1 MSERR
6 LVRDLMTVGVPT
18 CAPDTPVSDLARLM
32 LDADVEGVIVLDHEG
47 HAVGMVS
54 QDELML
60 AYQHD
65 DPRALTAE
73 AIMREDVPELPP
85 DIPLTAAAQLMRDQ
99 RVRVVFL
106 THNAAGITYP
116 AAMLTYRHFLR
127 HLAARTD
134 ADLADLGIYA
144 RRLSPMQ
151 MFLQKREAAR
161 RLRLGLAGAASQRKG
176 ERP

>member
-1 MSERR
+1 MNERR

-18 CAPDTPVSDLARLM
+18 CAPDTPVRDLARLM
-32 LDADVEGVIVLDHEG
+32 LEKDVEGVIVLDHEG

-54 QDELML
+54 PDELIA

-65 DPRALTAE
+65 DPRSLTAE

-127 HLAARTD
+127 HLAACTD
-134 ADLADLGIYA
+134 AELADLGIYA

-161 RLRLGLAGAASQRKG
+161 RRRLGLPGTAPQQKG

>member
-1 MSERR
+1 MSERY

-32 LDADVEGVIVLDHEG
+32 LERDVEGVIVLDHEG
-47 HAVGMVS
+47 HAVGMVTP
-54 QDELML
+54 DELMQ

-65 DPRALTAE
+65 DPRALAAE
-73 AIMREDVPELPP
+73 TIMREDVPELPP
-85 DIPLTAAAQLMRDQ
+85 DIPLSAAAQLMRDR

-127 HLAARTD
+127 HLAARSD
-134 ADLADLGIYA
+134 ADLADLGIHA
-144 RRLSPMQ
+144 QRLSPMQ
-151 MFLQKREAAR
+151 RFLQKREAAR
-161 RLRLGLAGAASQRKG
+161 RRRLGLASHVSQRS
-176 ERP
+176 ERL

>member
-1 MSERR
+1 MNERR

-18 CAPDTPVSDLARLM
+18 CAPDTPVSELARLM
-32 LDADVEGVIVLDHEG
+32 LERDVEGVIVLDHEG

-54 QDELML
+54 QDELIA

-127 HLAARTD
+127 HLAARAD
-134 ADLADLGIYA
+134 ADLADLGIHA

-151 MFLQKREAAR
+151 MFLQKREMAR
-161 RLRLGLAGAASQRKG
+161 RRRLGLTDAASPRRG
-176 ERP
+176 GLP